1 MDRGGDGD
9 GLRIGHG
16 PNLPTAL
23 ACATVPAQDMP
34 AAELDV
40 SEALVRALLEEQHPD
55 LAGRPL
61 RLVANGWDNVL
72 FRLGDDLVARLPR
85 RELAVPLVEHEQRWL
100 PELAPRLPLPIPA
113 PVRVGRPGAGYPWPW
128 SICPWIEGESALV
141 SPPTD
146 LGATAVALGRFLAA
160 VHVPAP
166 AAAPANPF
174 RGIPL
179 AGRTERTLACARRP
193 RRRRRRPPPAARCGT
208 SCCTP
213 AWDRPP
219 VWVHGDTH
227 PGNLVVRDGELVAVV
242 DWGDLTAG
250 DPASDL
256 VVAWMLLPRGAPPG
270 LPHRRGRRRRRRPLG
285 PRPGLGAGHRA
296 LAPGHVRRQ
305 PLLRGDGPPH
315 AGRGPPRARVNPTA
329 SGPGSTTQGS

>member
-1 MDRGGDGD
+1 
-9 GLRIGHG
+9 
-16 PNLPTAL
+16 
-23 ACATVPAQDMP
+23 MP

-40 SEALVRALLEEQHPD
+40 SEELVRALLQEQHPD
-55 LAGRPL
+55 LAGLSL
-61 RLVANGWDNVL
+61 RLVAHGWDNML
-72 FRLGDDLVARLPR
+72 FRVGDDLVARLPR
-85 RELAVPLVEHEQRWL
+85 RALAVPLVEHEQRWL

-113 PVRVGRPGAGYPWPW
+113 PVRVGRPSTGYPWPW

-146 LGATAVALGRFLAA
+146 LAASAERLGRFLAA

-166 AAAPANPF
+166 EGAPANPF

-179 AGRTERTLACARRP
+179 SGRTERTLAALDDLGDAVDGPRLRRLWDQLLVL
-193 RRRRRRPPPAARCGT
+193 
-208 SCCTP
+208 P

-250 DPASDL
+250 DPAGDL
-256 VVAWMLLPRGAPPG
+256 AVAWMLLPA
-270 LPHRRGRRRRRRPLG
+270 PHRPAFRTAVGADDDAALWDRGRAWAVAIGLSLLATSADNPSYAAMARRTL
-285 PRPGLGAGHRA
+285 AEA
-296 LAPGHVRRQ
+296 LAELG
-305 PLLRGDGPPH
+305 
-315 AGRGPPRARVNPTA
+315 
-329 SGPGSTTQGS
+329 